1 VLVVGTGELM
11 TACRVEADRL
21 GLCAAW
27 AGFLNQ
33 SELGRAY
40 AVADCLVLPSD
51 ETWGLVVN
59 EALATGLPCVV
70 ADRVGCAPDLVTPGE
85 TGEIFPIG
93 DLTALTAALGRIR
106 AGVESGRDYARACRD
121 RAASHSFDRTTA
133 GLLEACRAVAGPRAS
148 ARANHPA
155 GER

>member
-1 VLVVGTGELM
+1 M
-11 TACRVEADRL
+11 RRL
-21 GLCAAW
+21 GLRAAW

-51 ETWGLVVN
+51 WAETWGVVVN

-70 ADRVGCAPDLVTPGE
+70 ADRVGCAPDLVTQGK
-85 TGEIFPIG
+85 TGEVFPTG
-93 DLTALTAALGRIR
+93 NLAELTAALGRIR
-106 AGVESGRDYARACRD
+106 AGVESGRDYAHACRE

-133 GLLEACRAVAGPRAS
+133 GLLAACRAMARPRAS
-148 ARANHPA
+148 VRSNRPA
-155 GER
+155 GDR